1 MDREVEFDPAKSERN
16 RRERGLPFGLVRDFD
31 FETAL
36 IRLDLRRDYGEP
48 RFMALGTIGNR
59 LYHQVFTLRGDRIC
73 VISLRKANRR
83 EILRYARH
91 QNT

>member
-1 MDREVEFDPAKSERN
+1 MDREVEFDPAMSERN
-16 RRERGLPFGLVRDFD
+16 RRERGLPFGLVRD

-48 RFMALGTIGNR
+48 RFMALGTIGHR
-59 LYHQVFTLRGDRIC
+59 LYHLVFTLRGDRIR
-73 VISLRKANRR
+73 VISLRKAIRR
-83 EILRYARH
+83 EVLRYAQH